1 MNNKEFIPGLISV
14 ILPVYNA
21 VEFIEGAISSI
32 LNQTYT
38 NFELIIIDDGSTDNS
53 PELIIKF
60 NDPRISF
67 YSRKNEGLVTQLNF
81 GLSVAKGEFIAR
93 MDADDL
99 CVPERFELQLNFLR
113 GNSNVRLIGTN
124 FYYIDNKGDI
134 IVEKKLP
141 EFHNEIE
148 FMMPVT
154 ASVLHPTIMTYKKD
168 LEVIM
173 GYYKTKLY
181 AEDHDLFL
189 RLIENGCIIHN
200 IQLPLYSYR
209 IGNGSL
215 ASRNVE
221 TQQNNVYLS
230 GIGYLNRRYSLS
242 ERNRFEYLFRTGL
255 LEYYRGDVNKA
266 RNIFLRIIFSEPNRI
281 LSVLRY
287 TVVSFLGNKVIK
299 QLRKRNILQRIS
311 FFMNKYFHKDFN
323 SFNKPQ

>member
-1 MNNKEFIPGLISV
+1 MDKKEFIPGLISV
-14 ILPVYNA
+14 ILPVFNTGDYIIGS
-21 VEFIEGAISSI
+21 VSSI
-32 LNQTYT
+32 LNQTYA

-53 PELIIKF
+53 VELINKF
-60 NDPRISF
+60 TDPRICL
-67 YSRKNEGLVTQLNF
+67 YKRQNEGLINQLNF

-99 CVPERFELQLNFLR
+99 CDKNRFMIQINFLR
-113 GNSNVRLIGTN
+113 EHVNVRLTGTN
-124 FYYIDNKGDI
+124 YYYINPSGDI
-134 IVEKKLP
+134 LVEKKFP
-141 EFHNEIE
+141 ESHNDIE
-148 FMMPVT
+148 FMMPIT
-154 ASVLHPTIMTYKKD
+154 ASVLHSSILVYKYDID
-168 LEVIM
+168 LIT
-173 GYYKTKLY
+173 GYDKTKLF

-189 RLIENGCIIHN
+189 RLIENGCIMHN

-209 IGNGSL
+209 ILNGSL

-221 TQQNNVYLS
+221 TQQNNAYLS
-230 GIGYLNRRYSLS
+230 GIGYLNRKYSLS

-266 RNIFLRIIFSEPNRI
+266 RNILLRIIFSEPNRI

-323 SFNKPQ
+323 SINKPQ